1 MNKLLDWGWGHGA
14 ADSALSVLV
23 SRCTSSQ
30 AVPVDFHNDALVL
43 LCAPLKAAAG
53 GSEALDGGSTHMTND
68 PADRKVTR
76 VALAAAFGASIE
88 WYDFFV
94 YGTAAALVFPKLFF
108 PHTLSPYVAQIAAF
122 STFAV
127 GFMARPVGGVL
138 FGHIGD
144 RFGRRIALFFA
155 LLSMGIASCLIGIP
169 PGYGVWGDLAPLT
182 LVLLR
187 FVQGLAVGGQWG
199 GAVLLAVE
207 SGPANRRGYYGSF
220 AQIGVPVGLVLANAV
235 YYLAAVWLRPNAFT
249 AWGWR
254 LPFLF
259 SLVVVALGVYIQ
271 FRLDET
277 EDFRNSHVEASPV
290 AARRMSP
297 IREAILGHPRE
308 IVLAGGAFLAN
319 NICFY
324 VAITYTIAYGTTT
337 LHLSKLVMISA
348 VMIGSVVMIP
358 ALLIAGRLSDV
369 WGRIGIFMTGAAL
382 AGLWAF
388 AIFPLMDTGSPVLVV
403 LGIGTELMLLSVMYG
418 PQAALFAELFPVK
431 VRYSGAS
438 LGYQLGAVVG
448 GGFAPI
454 IAAALLERFET
465 TTAIAFYMAAACA
478 ISFISTSLLSGESHR
493 VRESEIQ
500 LR

>member
-1 MNKLLDWGWGHGA
+1 
-14 ADSALSVLV
+14 
-23 SRCTSSQ
+23 
-30 AVPVDFHNDALVL
+30 
-43 LCAPLKAAAG
+43 
-53 GSEALDGGSTHMTND
+53 MTTTPGD
-68 PADRKVTR
+68 KQVTR
-76 VALAAAFGASIE
+76 VALAAALGASIE

-127 GFMARPVGGVL
+127 GFLARPVGGVL

-144 RFGRRIALFFA
+144 RFGRRTALFFA
-155 LLSMGIASCLIGIP
+155 LLSMGIASSLIGLL
-169 PGYGVWGDLAPLT
+169 PGYAVLGDLAPLT
-182 LVLLR
+182 LVVLR
-187 FVQGLAVGGQWG
+187 VVQGLAVGGQWG

-207 SGPANRRGYYGSF
+207 SGPASRRGYYGSF

-235 YYLAAVWLRPNAFT
+235 YYLAAVWLRPNAF
-249 AWGWR
+249 ASWGWR

-259 SLVVVALGVYIQ
+259 SLVIVGLGIYIQ

-277 EDFRNSHVEASPV
+277 AEFSQSQAEARPV

-297 IREAILGHPRE
+297 ILEAILGHPRE

-324 VAITYTIAYGTTT
+324 VAITYTIAYGTAT

-348 VMIGSVVMIP
+348 VMIGSLVMIP
-358 ALLIAGRLSDV
+358 ALLIAGRLSDA

-382 AGLWAF
+382 AGIWAF

-454 IAAALLERFET
+454 IAAALLEHFAT
-465 TTAIAFYMAAACA
+465 TTAIAIYMAAACA
-478 ISFISTSLLSGESHR
+478 ISFVSTFFLGSQSRR
-493 VRESEIQ
+493 VRESGAR